1 MFSFFP
7 FRFHNARSRRPKDG
21 GLRDMEGGRCV
32 LSNGGIRLGS
42 KEKSFDRGRPDCDYD
57 LSVPVSHN
65 IVHFGLLLTL
75 AWCLR
80 PLPGAHTLTLKVLS
94 LSTQGEKALI

>member
-1 MFSFFP
+1 MKVGRSGKMFSFFP

-57 LSVPVSHN
+57 LSDPFRIILFILDCS
-65 IVHFGLLLTL
+65 
-75 AWCLR
+75 
-80 PLPGAHTLTLKVLS
+80 
-94 LSTQGEKALI
+94 